1 MSQEIE
7 TRISQCNQNYEL
19 YLKNK
24 MKTESR
30 CKIKN
35 ELRLVFMNGK
45 IEIIVYLIEY

>member
-1 MSQEIE
+1 MKWKLINV
-7 TRISQCNQNYEL
+7 IKNYEL

-24 MKTESR
+24 MKIELC

-45 IEIIVYLIEY
+45 IEVIVYLIEY